1 MARTILNYGI
11 LGTFKTSVAG
21 QFARWLNEQ
30 YGGVTRMLTSDS
42 GFGPVQEEIDAGII
56 HPWSLNSCTMPV
68 AVVKRVSKG
77 YWTADLNTRTGIGDE
92 KKLVLTPESH
102 WPLINGYIIEGITR
116 NAELY
121 RLDSERKDRKLGE
134 PLQGS
139 DLAVQQTEL
148 GEKYLMNSRATYQ
161 AAQRFTAD
169 YVERFKGLPCHW
181 VMYTGHQSRGEDDNG
196 RPCLGPEVAGKAL
209 NSVVGGWFE
218 NTLHSQQYRFK
229 KKITRGGKA
238 IEVETTGTKLFFMAH
253 PDPDSKTLFWPAKL
267 GVTPRIQAR
276 INNKYP
282 EGFIPLLIN
291 ENGEPTSG
299 IRDLMDMIDPP
310 PAVEGVQLDSVVS
323 GEVLEEA
330 REVENETEA
339 EEGAT
344 DVVDDT
350 QEGS

>member
-11 LGTFKTSVAG
+11 LGTYKTTVAG
-21 QFARWLNEQ
+21 QFARWLYEQ
-30 YGGVTRMLTSDS
+30 YGGITRMLTSDS
-42 GFGPVQEEIDAGII
+42 GFGPVQEEVDAGII
-56 HPWSLNSCTMPV
+56 HPWSLNSCTMPI

-77 YWTADLNTRTGIGDE
+77 FWTTELDVRTGIGNQE
-92 KKLVLTPESH
+92 KMVMTPNNQ
-102 WPLINGYIIEGITR
+102 WPLINGYIFEGITR

-169 YVERFKGLPCHW
+169 YVERCKGLPCQW
-181 VMYTGHQSRGEDDNG
+181 VMFTGHQSRGEDDNG

-209 NSVVGGWFE
+209 NAVIGGWFE

-229 KKITRGGKA
+229 KKINRGGKVV
-238 IEVETTGTKLFFMAH
+238 EVETTGTKLFFMAH
-253 PDPDSKTLFWPAKL
+253 PDPESKTLFWPAKL
-267 GVTPRIQAR
+267 GVTPRIQAKVSAR
-276 INNKYP
+276 YP
-282 EGFIPLLIN
+282 EGFVPVLID
-291 ENGEPTSG
+291 ENGEPVSG

-310 PAVEGVQLDSVVS
+310 PSTGVLEAVPEAVEGVE
-323 GEVLEEA
+323 EVT
-330 REVENETEA
+330 EVEEMQDET
-339 EEGAT
+339 AT
-344 DVVDDT
+344 DVVDEVE
-350 QEGS
+350 EGS

>member
-11 LGTFKTSVAG
+11 LGTYKTTVAG
-21 QFARWLNEQ
+21 QFARWLYEQ
-30 YGGVTRMLTSDS
+30 YGGITRMLTSDS
-42 GFGPVQEEIDAGII
+42 GFAPVQEEVDAGII

-77 YWTADLNTRTGIGDE
+77 FWTTELDAKTGIGDE
-92 KKLVLTPESH
+92 QKMVMTPAAH
-102 WPLINGYIIEGITR
+102 WPAISGYIFEGITR

-139 DLAVQQTEL
+139 DLVAIQTEL

-169 YVERFKGLPCHW
+169 YVERCKGLPCQW
-181 VMYTGHQSRGEDDNG
+181 VMFTGHQSRGEDDNG

-229 KKITRGGKA
+229 KKLVRAGKTVE
-238 IEVETTGTKLFFMAH
+238 IETTGTKLFFMAH
-253 PDPDSKTLFWPAKL
+253 PDPESKTLFWPAKL
-267 GVTPRIQAR
+267 GVTPRIQAKVNR
-276 INNKYP
+276 TYP
-282 EGFIPLLIN
+282 DGFIPVLID

-299 IRDLMDMIDPP
+299 IRNLMDLIDPP
-310 PAVEGVQLDSVVS
+310 PASDQIQAGSTSSE
-323 GEVLEEA
+323 EVLEA
-330 REVENETEA
+330 AAEVVEKEST
-339 EEGAT
+339 AT
-344 DVVDDT
+344 DVVDEVE
-350 QEGS
+350 EGS